1 LGNIVSA
8 DPNLLFFSRCER
20 ACSSSFM
27 AAMDMLRL
35 TGPLLATLFVSPGQA
50 GTPAKSPSAALIT
63 AIERAERLPVL
74 GPGSRGAA
82 VVRAQVLLDRQWFS
96 SGEIDGQF
104 AANLRRAVAAFQA
117 AHGLRPSGRIDAP
130 TWDKLQ
136 ADNAPPLVRYVVTEA
151 DVRGPFQP
159 VPKDIMA
166 RAGLPRLGYQTPLE
180 GLAEKFH
187 ASPRLLQQLNR
198 GRALTVGSELVV
210 PAVLDTKPQRAGA
223 SIRILKAE
231 RQLQVLDK
239 QGQLLAAFPV
249 SIGGR
254 KDPLPLGRMTI
265 KNEVAD
271 PVFHYD
277 PALMWDA
284 KPHHRK
290 VEIAPGPNNPV
301 GSTWLGLSKPHW
313 GIHGTPEPSLVGRME
328 THGCLHLTNWD
339 AKRLAALGSA
349 GFVVDVQR

>member
-1 LGNIVSA
+1 MNT
-8 DPNLLFFSRCER
+8 
-20 ACSSSFM
+20 
-27 AAMDMLRL
+27 LRL
-35 TGPLLATLFVSPGQA
+35 LSPLLAALFAAPLQA
-50 GTPAKSPSAALIT
+50 KPLPKSTAASMIT

-96 SGEIDGQF
+96 SGEIDGVF
-104 AANLRRAVAAFQA
+104 ATNMRRAVSAFQA
-117 AHGLRPSGRIDAP
+117 SHGLRPSGRIDAP
-130 TWDKLQ
+130 TWGMLQ
-136 ADNAPPLVRYVVTEA
+136 SDNAAPLVRYVVSEA
-151 DVRGPFQP
+151 DLRGPFQP

-166 RAGLPRLGYQTPLE
+166 RADLPRLGYQTPLE

-187 ASPRLLQQLNR
+187 SSPRLLQQLNP
-198 GRALTVGSELVV
+198 GRQWAVGSELVV

-239 QGQLLAAFPV
+239 QGQPVAAFPV

-254 KDPLPLGRMTI
+254 HDPLPVGQMRI

-271 PVFHYD
+271 PSFHYD

-284 KPHHRK
+284 KPNQRK
-290 VEIAPGPNNPV
+290 VEIKPGPNNPV
-301 GSTWLGLSKPHW
+301 GSIWLGLNKPHW

-328 THGCLHLTNWD
+328 THGCVHLTNWD
-339 AKRLAALGSA
+339 AKRLSALGSA
-349 GFVVDVQR
+349 GFVVDVKG